1 MVELLE
7 SRLERLENNIVER
20 VKNAFKVEHVNPKE
34 NWELMPYLKYGLADR
49 VAEKIGNPSFNS
61 VLYSTLN
68 KDILKRVYYGILS
81 TQNLPS
87 DYLNL
92 LTDWEKVYLF
102 RGRWSERKPDL
113 ADSIDVL
120 TINNIYLGLNK
131 LHEDHYV
138 RKANGE
144 YKTEPKFPESDRIR
158 EDYKRIISRLN
169 APKKNIGPPVQLKMK
184 L

>member
-1 MVELLE
+1 
-7 SRLERLENNIVER
+7 
-20 VKNAFKVEHVNPKE
+20 
-34 NWELMPYLKYGLADR
+34 
-49 VAEKIGNPSFNS
+49 
-61 VLYSTLN
+61 
-68 KDILKRVYYGILS
+68 
-81 TQNLPS
+81 
-87 DYLNL
+87 
-92 LTDWEKVYLF
+92 
-102 RGRWSERKPDL
+102 
-113 ADSIDVL
+113 
-120 TINNIYLGLNK
+120 LNK